1 MILPHDPAARPS
13 HCMTMPKDIA
23 GLAPEADTLERM
35 RIVLQRVRRAQL
47 SVVDDTETETDDVT
61 TDDTNNANDPD
72 NDTGT
77 HKQTSTP
84 ASDMSDPSGDG
95 DSRRIG
101 TGLLLLVGVQDS
113 DGDAEVEWMA
123 HKIAHM
129 RIFEDA
135 AGKMNRSVLEEH
147 GSVLSVSQFT
157 LYADTRK
164 GNRPSFTKAGRPEHA
179 DTIWNAFNA
188 ELRAYG
194 IAVAEGVFGAHML
207 VGLEN
212 DGPVTIILDSDNRP
226 TG

>member
-1 MILPHDPAARPS
+1 
-13 HCMTMPKDIA
+13 MTMPKDIA

-35 RIVLQRVRRAQL
+35 RIVLQRVRGAQL
-47 SVVDDTETETDDVT
+47 SVVDDTETDDVT
-61 TDDTNNANDPD
+61 TDDTNNANDAN
-72 NDTGT
+72 NDTGNYNATDT
-77 HKQTSTP
+77 HKQMNTP

-113 DGDAEVEWMA
+113 DGDAEIEWMA

-188 ELRAYG
+188 KLRAYG
-194 IAVAEGVFGAHML
+194 IPVAEGVFGAHML

>member
-1 MILPHDPAARPS
+1 MILLHDPDAYPPR
-13 HCMTMPKDIA
+13 CMTMPKDIA

-47 SVVDDTETETDDVT
+47 SVVADTETETDDVT
-61 TDDTNNANDPD
+61 TDDTNN
-72 NDTGT
+72 DTGNHNATDT
-77 HKQTSTP
+77 HKQMNTP
-84 ASDMSDPSGDG
+84 AYDMSDPNGDG

-129 RIFEDA
+129 RIFEDV

>member
-1 MILPHDPAARPS
+1 MILLHDPDAYPPR
-13 HCMTMPKDIA
+13 CMTMPKDIA
-23 GLAPEADTLERM
+23 SLAPEADTLERM
-35 RIVLQRVRRAQL
+35 RIVLQRVRGAQL
-47 SVVDDTETETDDVT
+47 SVVDNTETDDVT
-61 TDDTNNANDPD
+61 TDDTNN
-72 NDTGT
+72 DTGNHNATDT
-77 HKQTSTP
+77 HEQMNTP

-129 RIFEDA
+129 RIFEDV

>member
-1 MILPHDPAARPS
+1 MII
-13 HCMTMPKDIA
+13 PKDIA
-23 GLAPEADTLERM
+23 GLASEADTLERM

-47 SVVDDTETETDDVT
+47 SVVDDTDTETDTDDVT
-61 TDDTNNANDPD
+61 TDDTNNATDANNATD
-72 NDTGT
+72 T
-77 HKQTSTP
+77 HKQMNTP

-194 IAVAEGVFGAHML
+194 IPVAEGVFGAHML